1 MDALNALLRAEM
13 TAVNQQFIHILAL
26 RRLGDLKRA
35 DRIYEVDRID
45 FPNVLR
51 IIDHLVATGR
61 PVALTPEM
69 PDPGLPTVGLLQA
82 ERRIEERIAKI
93 LAAEPAADRS
103 IGPFFETAQ
112 APPDAYRIWL
122 TTELKGE
129 DDRSDPGRAYPATD
143 RLFSC
148 LILILERMMVGAFVS
163 FHEGARASADIA
175 WATSGVAMVQAT
187 ALVNAL
193 TDLRAIPRL
202 STEIRKN
209 IRDDRDLI
217 AAYADIAD
225 QASLRET
232 EESLKLIGT
241 RAAAYTRALAAWQPA
256 APHPA
261 LAACAPSFKSFEA
274 TLKKFVWS
282 KA

>member
-26 RRLGDLKRA
+26 RRVGDLKRA
-35 DRIYEVDRID
+35 DRLYEVDRID
-45 FPNVLR
+45 FPNAMR

-82 ERRIEERIAKI
+82 EQRIEERLGKI
-93 LAAEPAADRS
+93 LAAETTADDETR
-103 IGPFFETAQ
+103 PFFETAR
-112 APPDAYRIWL
+112 APRDSYRAWL
-122 TTELKGE
+122 TTELDSE
-129 DDRSDPGRAYPATD
+129 DDKSDTGRAYPATD

-148 LILILERMMVGAFVS
+148 LILILERMMVSAFVR
-163 FHEGARASADIA
+163 FHEGARDAADIA

-193 TDLRAIPRL
+193 TDLRTVPKLNAD
-202 STEIRKN
+202 IRKAV
-209 IRDDRDLI
+209 RDDRDMI

-261 LAACAPSFKSFEA
+261 LAACAPSFKSFEV
-274 TLKKFVWS
+274 TLKKFVWN
-282 KA
+282 KP